1 MARRLVLEFHHGLQ
15 RRIIVLLVPVHEGA
29 LHEIGRAKYERFVSG
44 SEGGDDDVA
53 GLASRL
59 RALGE
64 STFRGEEGSI
74 ERGAVARNT
83 LIEFCILRREGV
95 GIFGVEELGP
105 FRLGFGTF
113 GCACRIVILI
123 NT

>member
-1 MARRLVLEFHHGLQ
+1 MASRLVLELHHGLQ
-15 RRIIVLLVPVHEGA
+15 RRIVVFLVPVHEGT
-29 LHEIGRAKYERFVSG
+29 LHEIGGAKYERFVSG

-74 ERGAVARNT
+74 ERGAFARDT
-83 LIEFCILRREGV
+83 LVEFCILHREGI

-105 FRLGFGTF
+105 FRLGFDTL
-113 GCACRIVILI
+113 GCACRIVVLI
-123 NT
+123 NV